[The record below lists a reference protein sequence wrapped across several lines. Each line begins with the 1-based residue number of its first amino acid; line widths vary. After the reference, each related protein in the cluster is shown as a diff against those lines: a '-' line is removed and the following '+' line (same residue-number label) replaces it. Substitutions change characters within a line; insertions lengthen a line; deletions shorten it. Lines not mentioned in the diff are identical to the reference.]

1 MSAAG
6 EMPERKRQAGRQ
18 EAVRQLLQAL
28 GPAALVQV
36 EGAGL
41 QAGAEAAADLVRG
54 HLCHPEEM
62 PQLNARLTTRLRGSG
77 GPLPPFRDRFEPQ
90 KNDLGHHLTPE
101 GVFFLPMIYFPL
113 LNGDFVNGPTLSRGK
128 RPALGMGSVVIYPPS
143 PPIFLHSREWAVK
156 GATHRRSR
164 RLALDGLPRLCY
176 FQRRGGGIYPPEP
189 PPFPG

>member
-1 MSAAG
+1 
-6 EMPERKRQAGRQ
+6 
-18 EAVRQLLQAL
+18 VRQLLQAL

-113 LNGDFVNGPTLSRGK
+113 LNGDFVNGPTLSTSRSVGQGTGAFIYAQSAVEN
-128 RPALGMGSVVIYPPS
+128 RAALAAPRHTSTALFSCRFKCPCPPRRQRY
-143 PPIFLHSREWAVK
+143 FHGNADRAYNTLHFAS
-156 GATHRRSR
+156 
-164 RLALDGLPRLCY
+164 
-176 FQRRGGGIYPPEP
+176 
-189 PPFPG
+189 

>member
-28 GPAALVQV
+28 GPAALVQA

-54 HLCHPEEM
+54 HLCHPKEM

-77 GPLPPFRDRFEPQ
+77 GPLSPFRDRFEPQ

-101 GVFFLPMIYFPL
+101 GVFFSAHNSWL
-113 LNGDFVNGPTLSRGK
+113 D
-128 RPALGMGSVVIYPPS
+128 
-143 PPIFLHSREWAVK
+143 VK
-156 GATHRRSR
+156 
-164 RLALDGLPRLCY
+164 
-176 FQRRGGGIYPPEP
+176 
-189 PPFPG
+189 

>member
-77 GPLPPFRDRFEPQ
+77 GPLPPVRDRFEPQ

-113 LNGDFVNGPTLSRGK
+113 LNGDFVNGPMLARGHSPVSLSTTFVSATRQPEHPK
-128 RPALGMGSVVIYPPS
+128 RRYL
-143 PPIFLHSREWAVK
+143 
-156 GATHRRSR
+156 
-164 RLALDGLPRLCY
+164 
-176 FQRRGGGIYPPEP
+176 
-189 PPFPG
+189 

>member
-41 QAGAEAAADLVRG
+41 QAGAEAAADLCEGTFAIQKRCHNLTRVLRRG
-54 HLCHPEEM
+54 LEAAEDHCL
-62 PQLNARLTTRLRGSG
+62 LSAT
-77 GPLPPFRDRFEPQ
+77 RFEPQ

-113 LNGDFVNGPTLSRGK
+113 LNGDFVNGPSWPELRFNLPDRYTERIL
-128 RPALGMGSVVIYPPS
+128 PPS
-143 PPIFLHSREWAVK
+143 SAQSREPAAACSPY
-156 GATHRRSR
+156 GERRKARNRNNPADGGR
-164 RLALDGLPRLCY
+164 R
-176 FQRRGGGIYPPEP
+176 
-189 PPFPG
+189 